1 MKGNGCCLMT
11 LRCVCLRRTTSCE
24 PVLLRR
30 AAHQPLTC
38 CSTEGCLN
46 LDTEIDRPYRKLSSQ
61 AKDRWSFCN
70 TSNSARHTVAATFT
84 LKLKWLFSQGKLN
97 LQQPHGG
104 IKALPPSHPLM
115 CRYSK
120 QKRPVGVKVCCV
132 CFFWTLG
139 MIGCVFLFFWSFFNV
154 DFVLFVF
161 YKMAKHVELK
171 LNQVKM
177 LKTDFPP
184 PGRSSLY
191 SVRIW
196 KCPHVIFSVYQ
207 KSFYPEAFLINWSLV
222 LWGFLYRNLYNLA
235 VYLKPQTD
243 VIYTVKPTDSQ
254 KLI

>member
-120 QKRPVGVKVCCV
+120 QKRPVGVKVCFV

-184 PGRSSLY
+184 WAQQSVFCLNLKMFSCYFFQFIRKAFTLKLFSSTDPLF
-191 SVRIW
+191 
-196 KCPHVIFSVYQ
+196 CEG
-207 KSFYPEAFLINWSLV
+207 FYIETCTI
-222 LWGFLYRNLYNLA
+222 
-235 VYLKPQTD
+235 
-243 VIYTVKPTDSQ
+243 
-254 KLI
+254 